1 MTDQKIMSTNTL
13 DLTSMNMNNSLG
25 SSEVKN
31 NSETKDINPL
41 ELPSCVIHEFGGFT
55 IKTKSCSFIVSRH
68 IMAMY
73 SEYFKTFFLTYPD
86 THVVEMDDDT
96 ITKENIQTLLQIT
109 PVEKTLNIIAVLKL
123 AEKWQVLKFQI
134 MQLLKQYVE
143 IHASYPNFV
152 VSQDM
157 IDITTNGN
165 VIQEKEITIPSVNIN
180 LTYVSY
186 SDMHST
192 RLNALLDLAL
202 FYHNIQD
209 RKTEAQLGIMIHE
222 YYTTLVRNIKRCVP
236 VEIEHYIKNICTPF
250 IQGTTYRNNYFN
262 QTILMNDLATLVSP
276 SKSHD
281 RNTINLSPNRGR
293 GGFCGC
299 RRGGCRGTCRGGGGR
314 GRGDRGRVYTM
325 FN

>member
-1 MTDQKIMSTNTL
+1 MSTSTL
-13 DLTSMNMNNSLG
+13 DLTSMNMNNSLE

-31 NSETKDINPL
+31 NSETKESTPL

-86 THVVEMDDDT
+86 ILVVEMDDDVT

-123 AEKWQVLKFQI
+123 AEKWQVVKSQI
-134 MQLLKQYVE
+134 IQLLDRYID
-143 IHASYPNFV
+143 IHASYPTHI
-152 VSQDM
+152 VSQDT
-157 IDITTNGN
+157 IIITADGN
-165 VIQEKEITIPSVNIN
+165 TIQEKEITIPSTNIN

-192 RLNALLDLAL
+192 RLNVLLDLAL
-202 FYHNIQD
+202 FYHNIQF
-209 RKTEAQLGIMIHE
+209 RKTEAQLGITIHA
-222 YYTTLVRNIKRCVP
+222 YYTTLLRNIKKCVP
-236 VEIEHYIKNICTPF
+236 IEKEHYIKNICMPF
-250 IQGTTYRNNYFN
+250 IQGTTYRSNYFN

-276 SKSHD
+276 SKSNG
-281 RNTINLSPNRGR
+281 RNMSNLDHNNLSPNQGR

-299 RRGGCRGTCRGGGGR
+299 RRGGCRGTCRGGGRGGGR
-314 GRGDRGRVYTM
+314 GGVVPFGQLD
-325 FN
+325 

>member
-1 MTDQKIMSTNTL
+1 MSMDTL
-13 DLTSMNMNNSLG
+13 DLTSMDTNDSLK
-25 SSEVKN
+25 SHEVKN
-31 NSETKDINPL
+31 NSESKEIQSL
-41 ELPSCVIHEFGGFT
+41 ETPSCIIHEFGGFT

-86 THVVEMDDDT
+86 THAVEMDDDT
-96 ITKENIQTLLQIT
+96 ITKENIQTLLETT
-109 PVEKTLNIIAVLKL
+109 PIEKTLNIIAILKL
-123 AEKWQVLKFQI
+123 AEKWQMAKSQI
-134 MQLLKQYVE
+134 MKLLKQYVE
-143 IHASYPNFV
+143 IHASYPNHV

-165 VIQEKEITIPSVNIN
+165 IIQEKEITIPSTNIN

-250 IQGTTYRNNYFN
+250 IQGTTYRSNYFN
-262 QTILMNDLATLVSP
+262 QTILMNDLATLVSS

-281 RNTINLSPNRGR
+281 RNAINFSPNRGR

-299 RRGGCRGTCRGGGGR
+299 RRGGCSNCYGTGGRGRGGGGR
-314 GRGDRGRVYTM
+314 GRGRGGV
-325 FN
+325 